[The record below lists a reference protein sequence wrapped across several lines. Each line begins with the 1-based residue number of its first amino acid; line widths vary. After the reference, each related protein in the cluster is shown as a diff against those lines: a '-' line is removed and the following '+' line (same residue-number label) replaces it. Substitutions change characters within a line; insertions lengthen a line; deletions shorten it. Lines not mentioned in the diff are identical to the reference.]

1 MSRTRFKALMAM
13 LHVVDPTNEDE
24 SHKLRKVESFINYF
38 ESRGLALYQPSKN
51 LTFDERLVKSCHWS
65 EIRQYIK
72 DKPTR
77 WGIKLWVLADS
88 SNGYTADFN
97 VYIGKA
103 ARKETKAFS
112 KSGLNIKHLFAQG
125 VLATGAILKKQ
136 ERLFSCVKKVWGMGS

>member
-1 MSRTRFKALMAM
+1 MKMNLISCVKL
-13 LHVVDPTNEDE
+13 
-24 SHKLRKVESFINYF
+24 SHLLIILNLGVLPCTS
-38 ESRGLALYQPSKN
+38 PVKN
-51 LTFDERLVKSCHWS
+51 LTIDERLVKSCHWS

-125 VLATGAILKKQ
+125 VLATGAILKKTGEAFQ
-136 ERLFSCVKKVWGMGS
+136 LR